1 LVFIIVFIFSGETDN
16 ILITANHVSLS
27 GIPDLV
33 NKSHKVGYPIL
44 WAILA
49 FLMMIWGMKIKSKDF
64 RIISLSLF
72 ALIILKLFII
82 DVWDMS
88 EGGRIAAF
96 ISLGIILL
104 VVSFLYQ
111 RLKKLIVENKE
122 EDKIT

>member
-1 LVFIIVFIFSGETDN
+1 M
-16 ILITANHVSLS
+16 H
-27 GIPDLV
+27 
-33 NKSHKVGYPIL
+33 KSHQVGYPIL

-49 FLMMIWGMKIKSKDF
+49 FLIMIWGMQIKDKDF

-82 DVWDMS
+82 DVWAMS

-96 ISLGIILL
+96 IILGVVLL

-111 RLKKLIVENKE
+111 RLKKLIVEIKE
-122 EDKIT
+122 EDKIKSE